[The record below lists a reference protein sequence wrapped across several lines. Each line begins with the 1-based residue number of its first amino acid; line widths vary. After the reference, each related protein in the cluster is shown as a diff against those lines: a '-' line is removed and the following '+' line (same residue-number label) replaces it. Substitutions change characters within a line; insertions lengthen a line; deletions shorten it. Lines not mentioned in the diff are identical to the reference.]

1 MICVDEF
8 GPLSLQPFRG
18 KGWFQQRR
26 PNRLRATYTRPHGVR
41 HLLAALDL
49 KTNKLYG
56 HASKT
61 KKHEDILRFFNVLRR
76 RFHRSE
82 KLYIILDNFS
92 PHHHKKVKAWADEN
106 NVELIF
112 TPTYAS
118 WLNRIECHFAPLRK
132 FVLEGSDFREHKD
145 LGSAIQA
152 YLRWRNKNKRHAAIL
167 REQNKIKVV

>member
-1 MICVDEF
+1 
-8 GPLSLQPFRG
+8 
-18 KGWFQQRR
+18 
-26 PNRLRATYTRPHGVR
+26 
-41 HLLAALDL
+41 
-49 KTNKLYG
+49 
-56 HASKT
+56 
-61 KKHEDILRFFNVLRR
+61 NVLRR

-106 NVELIF
+106 NVELVF

>member
-1 MICVDEF
+1 MDKF
-8 GPLSLQPFRG
+8 GHLSLQPYRG

-61 KKHEDILRFFNVLRR
+61 KKHADIFRFFNVLRG

-82 KLYIILDNFS
+82 RLYIILDNIHTDVCLMAKS
-92 PHHHKKVKAWADEN
+92 HRMS
-106 NVELIF
+106 LC
-112 TPTYAS
+112 S
-118 WLNRIECHFAPLRK
+118 APEICIGR
-132 FVLEGSDFREHKD
+132 
-145 LGSAIQA
+145 
-152 YLRWRNKNKRHAAIL
+152 
-167 REQNKIKVV
+167 

>member
-1 MICVDEF
+1 MDEF
-8 GPLSLQPFRG
+8 GPLSLQPYRG

-26 PNRLRATYTRPHGVR
+26 PVRLRATYNRPHGVK

-49 KTNKLYG
+49 KTDQLYG

-61 KKHEDILRFFNVLRR
+61 KKHQDIIRFLHVLRR

-82 KLYIILDNFS
+82 RLYIILDNFS
-92 PHHHKKVKAWADEN
+92 PHSHHKVREWTAAN
-106 NVELIF
+106 NVELVY

-118 WLNRIECHFAPLRK
+118 WLNRIECHFGPLRK
-132 FVLEGSDFREHKD
+132 FVLEGSDFAKHQD
-145 LGSAIQA
+145 LGLAIQA
-152 YLRWRNKNKRHAAIL
+152 YLRWRNKNKRKAIIL

>member
-1 MICVDEF
+1 MDEF
-8 GPLSLQPFRG
+8 GPLSLQPYRG

-61 KKHEDILRFFNVLRR
+61 KKHADILRFFNVLRR

-92 PHHHKKVKAWADEN
+92 
-106 NVELIF
+106 
-112 TPTYAS
+112 
-118 WLNRIECHFAPLRK
+118 
-132 FVLEGSDFREHKD
+132 
-145 LGSAIQA
+145 
-152 YLRWRNKNKRHAAIL
+152 
-167 REQNKIKVV
+167 